1 MIGLTKV
8 CWTMS
13 KKEVVDNSIKI
24 EYLRSSFDNVQSL
37 IQFADQKIGN
47 LLLIDTITVG
57 IFITYATNY
66 ELSLKDLTVWNILLF
81 ITGLIFTVSSVILVY
96 KSIIKVVKPR
106 FARNYTTGAFSLYY
120 FGHIGTVSKEKVITE
135 VAALDENKMITE
147 LTEQLY
153 EVSKILNRKYKEC
166 EIISVL
172 MFVSVICFV
181 LFIVISAFL

>member
-1 MIGLTKV
+1 
-8 CWTMS
+8 MS

-96 KSIIKVVKPR
+96 KSIIKVVCS
-106 FARNYTTGAFSLYY
+106 AQS
-120 FGHIGTVSKEKVITE
+120 
-135 VAALDENKMITE
+135 E
-147 LTEQLY
+147 LGLF
-153 EVSKILNRKYKEC
+153 YK
-166 EIISVL
+166 S
-172 MFVSVICFV
+172 
-181 LFIVISAFL
+181 